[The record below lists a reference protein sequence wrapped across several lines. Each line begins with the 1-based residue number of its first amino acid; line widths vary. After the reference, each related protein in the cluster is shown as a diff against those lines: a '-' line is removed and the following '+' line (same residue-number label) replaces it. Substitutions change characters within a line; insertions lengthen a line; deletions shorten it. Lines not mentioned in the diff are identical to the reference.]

1 MHGDHRINRLKL
13 HELQVLLAVAQAGSM
28 AKAAAQLAISEPAV
42 SRSISDMEHTL
53 GVSLFDRSSKGVE
66 PTPYGRALIKRGV
79 AVFDE
84 LRQGIR
90 EIETIKD
97 PTMGEVHIGA
107 TSTIAEVG
115 IVAAV
120 IGQMS
125 QKYPRIN
132 FHVVEATPEW
142 LFHELR
148 ERSLDL
154 IIFADVRS
162 CCEQ

>member
-1 MHGDHRINRLKL
+1 MQGDHRINRLKL

-28 AKAAAQLAISEPAV
+28 AKAAVQLAISEPAV
-42 SRSISDMEHTL
+42 SRSISDIEHTL

-84 LRQGIR
+84 LRQGMR

-97 PTMGEVHIGA
+97 PTIGEVHIGA

-120 IGQMS
+120 R
-125 QKYPRIN
+125 PD
-132 FHVVEATPEW
+132 VPEISAYQ
-142 LFHELR
+142 F
-148 ERSLDL
+148 
-154 IIFADVRS
+154 S
-162 CCEQ
+162 CRGGHARVAFP

>member
-1 MHGDHRINRLKL
+1 MHGDYRVNRLKL

-28 AKAAAQLAISEPAV
+28 AKAAAQLAMSEPAV

-97 PTMGEVHIGA
+97 PKRCPLW
-107 TSTIAEVG
+107 
-115 IVAAV
+115 V
-120 IGQMS
+120 ISG
-125 QKYPRIN
+125 
-132 FHVVEATPEW
+132 H
-142 LFHELR
+142 
-148 ERSLDL
+148 
-154 IIFADVRS
+154 
-162 CCEQ
+162 